1 MSDQIATA
9 TSPYPHRWRLLG
21 LLGAAQLMLIL
32 DVTVVAVALPDMGAD
47 LGLGRDTLTWVV
59 SAYTLAFG
67 GLMLLG
73 GRAADLLGPGRLV
86 AAGLFVFTVAS
97 LVTGFASSAEVV
109 VGGRVAQGV
118 GAAVMSPAALSTVV
132 RIFDGDERNRA
143 LGVWSALG
151 GVGAAVGVLLG
162 GVLTAGPG
170 WSWVFWINVPIGAV
184 VLLALLRFMPPL
196 PGGSTRSRLDVI
208 GAVLVTAAT
217 GTVTYALID
226 AGQRGWGSGRT
237 IGLIAVGLVLYAV
250 LGVWLRTARQPLFDL
265 GLLGRRPVLAGT
277 FVLFVATALMVS
289 VFFLGTF
296 QLQEREGY
304 GPLATGLMFLPVAL
318 ATMAGAQLG
327 GRLIGRTGGRRLGSG
342 GLLLAAAGLLLPAL
356 VTGTAATVIAVS
368 VGAGGL
374 GALFVV
380 ASATALSHVEPEN
393 AGVASGMLS
402 TFHELGATL
411 GAAVMSGVA
420 AASLV
425 TGSSAGFEQAYLV
438 AAAVALGAAAV
449 TAVLIPAAPR
459 TTPARASDSHD
470 RLSH

>member
-1 MSDQIATA
+1 MLNQTEATVK
-9 TSPYPHRWRLLG
+9 SPYPHRWRVLG

-32 DVTVVAVALPDMGAD
+32 DITVVAVALPSMGAD

-59 SAYTLAFG
+59 SAYTLTFG
-67 GLMLLG
+67 GLMVLG
-73 GRAADLLGPGRLV
+73 GRAADLFGPGRLV
-86 AAGLFVFTVAS
+86 AAGLFIFTAAS
-97 LVTGFASSAEVV
+97 FTTGFASSAEVV
-109 VGGRVAQGV
+109 IGGRVAQGI
-118 GAAVMSPAALSTVV
+118 GAAVMSPAALSSVV
-132 RIFDGDERNRA
+132 RIFDGEERNRA

-151 GVGAAVGVLLG
+151 GVGAAIGVLLG

-170 WSWVFWINVPIGAV
+170 WSWVFWINVPVGAL
-184 VLLALLRFMPPL
+184 VLLVLLRLMPSL
-196 PGGSTRSRLDVI
+196 PGGAARSRLDVI

-217 GTVTYALID
+217 GAVTYALID
-226 AGQRGWGSGRT
+226 AGEQGWGSGRT
-237 IGLIAVGLVLYAV
+237 IGLILVGLLLYAV
-250 LGVWLRTARQPLFDL
+250 LGVWLRAAREPLFDL
-265 GLLGRRPVLAGT
+265 ALLGRRPVVAGT

-296 QLQEREGY
+296 QLQQLEGH
-304 GPLATGLMFLPVAL
+304 GPLATGLLFLPVAL
-318 ATMAGAQLG
+318 ATMAGAHLG
-327 GRLIGRTGGRRLGSG
+327 GRLFGRTGGRRLGAG
-342 GLLLAAAGLLLPAL
+342 GLLIAAAGLLLPAL
-356 VTGTAATVIAVS
+356 VSGTAATVVAVS

-380 ASATALSHVEPEN
+380 ASATALGQVEPEN

-425 TGSSAGFEQAYLV
+425 TGSSEGFEQAYLV
-438 AAAVALGAAAV
+438 AAAVALGAAVV

-459 TTPARASDSHD
+459 AVNESAA
-470 RLSH
+470 